1 VKQVSLRLV
10 LLIFV
15 LLGAFAFQAFGQ
27 EATIVGTITDPSGSS
42 IPNVAITITNTAT
55 AAVRR
60 TVSNEAGQYAAPG
73 LGNGKYTIKAEA
85 PGFKASQ
92 QNDIVL
98 DVGAHARVDFQLQV
112 GETRESV
119 TVEAIANQVQSDSSE
134 VSEVVNGDQM
144 SLLATDGR
152 NLVNLASLMPGVSS
166 TVSDFN
172 GPSAQGSGFSISF
185 NGLRPDHNVWMV
197 TVVRITIAARAENSI
212 SCRPSTR

>member
-1 VKQVSLRLV
+1 MSHARVCQ
-10 LLIFV
+10 LLLLCLLALAFV
-15 LLGAFAFQAFGQ
+15 LPAAAQ

-42 IPNVAITITNTAT
+42 IPNVAITITNNGT

-60 TVSNEAGQYAAPG
+60 TVSNEAGQYTVPS
-73 LGNGKYTIKAEA
+73 LGIGKYSIKAEA

-98 DVGAHARVDFQLQV
+98 DVDAHARVDFQLQV
-112 GETRESV
+112 GETKESV
-119 TVEAIANQVQSDSSE
+119 TVEAETTQVQSDSSE
-134 VSEVVNGDQM
+134 VSEVVNGQQM

-166 TVSDFN
+166 TVADFN

-197 TVVRITIAARAENSI
+197 DGG
-212 SCRPSTR
+212 